1 MEQSVRTHHIRK
13 TWCIRTVYW
22 NLKALNLRR
31 TKVLTMRNSHLPCHC
46 KTTSLMCNDSPST
59 SPVSKLDTEVIIV
72 GNGPAGLSL
81 SAFLSGWLPF
91 YSPNDGPHPNHLI
104 HEKLVEHKEESLLD
118 QDLSWLDNSIN
129 VMNNGA
135 RPLSLLYDTLVRPN
149 ADTGTLDRSKL
160 CWIYDRNRAIPHL
173 VVAETPVGGSWNNYD
188 DDMIS
193 VSVGSFLD
201 LPAFLV
207 ADWCGENKS
216 YNRLPTPLYRRYLS
230 DYARR
235 VYKNKNIICGLKVT
249 HIEKCSNSCMEEFW
263 EVRGVKNG
271 ESVLLKCKKI
281 VLACGKNQD
290 RLLGVKGELEENRI
304 VYNLRDLKQ
313 LLTQPNTKFSK
324 EKVVVVGDGV
334 SAADSILHCLASCIP
349 VLHVIRR
356 SDKQLRF
363 VQLSRLSPSIYPEYS
378 KIFKLMMGYVKDY
391 YYTKVTC
398 ASIESLNNGT
408 VRIKSPQGIFTEHFR
423 VLCVCTGK
431 QSDLSMLTDKYTFQ
445 DYYCNED
452 PSLFRIGSLAGDH
465 FVRYL
470 VGGAMDVA
478 RCLM

>member
-1 MEQSVRTHHIRK
+1 
-13 TWCIRTVYW
+13 
-22 NLKALNLRR
+22 
-31 TKVLTMRNSHLPCHC
+31 MRNGHLPCHC
-46 KTTSLMCNDSPST
+46 ETNSLMCDDSPST

-91 YSPNDGPHPNHLI
+91 YSSDDGHHPNNLV
-104 HEKLVEHKEESLLD
+104 HEKLIEHSEESLLD

-149 ADTGTLDRSKL
+149 ADTGILGRSKL
-160 CWIYDRNRAIPHL
+160 CWIYDCNRAIPHL
-173 VVAETPVGGSWNNYD
+173 VVGETPIGGSWNSYD

-193 VSVGSFLD
+193 VSVSSFLD
-201 LPAFLV
+201 LPAFLIS
-207 ADWCGENKS
+207 DWCSENKFDS
-216 YNRLPTPLYRRYLS
+216 RLPARLPTPLYRRYLS

-249 HIEKCSNSCMEEFW
+249 HIELHGRILGSSWHKNS
-263 EVRGVKNG
+263 
-271 ESVLLKCKKI
+271 ESVLLKCKKV

-290 RLLGVKGELEENRI
+290 RFLGVKGELEENRI

-313 LLTQPNTKFSK
+313 LLTSTTKFSK
-324 EKVVVVGDGV
+324 QKVVVIGDGV
-334 SAADSILHCLASCIP
+334 SAADSVLYCLASCIP

-356 SDKQLRF
+356 SDKQLRCK
-363 VQLSRLSPSIYPEYS
+363 LSRLSPSIYPEYS
-378 KIFKLMMGYVKDY
+378 RVFKLMMGHCKDY

-398 ASIESLNNGT
+398 AIVESLNNGV
-408 VRIKSPQGIFTEHFR
+408 VRIKSPQEIFAEQFR

-452 PSLFRIGSLAGDH
+452 PSLFRIGALAGDH
-465 FVRYL
+465 FVRYI

-478 RCLM
+478 RYLM